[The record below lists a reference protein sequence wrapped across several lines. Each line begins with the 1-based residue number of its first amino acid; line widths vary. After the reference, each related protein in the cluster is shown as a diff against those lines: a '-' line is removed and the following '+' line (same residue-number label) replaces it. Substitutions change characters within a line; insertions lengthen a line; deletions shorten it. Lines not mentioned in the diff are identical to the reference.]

1 MVHRDLRN
9 FPFDMDTLDFNF
21 HTTSHWKCRDGS
33 QENMNAAGRTYCI
46 YPIQSQAEGASKEDP
61 FCRLEDENS
70 GRVPEWDVHGYTYKI
85 DSQDQVTD
93 VASDNVVFSILLQR
107 KTGYYV
113 WKTLFPLYLITTL
126 NLTVYAFPPDDLE
139 ARLNHCPV
147 LVLTSFATLFVMNGE
162 VPKVDYLTCI
172 DKVVIL
178 TLFLNVVS
186 GVEAV
191 IVFKWNGI
199 LPWLLQ
205 LDESFALI
213 LAMAFIIVNVWV
225 IMPTIKRRNI
235 SMELITKHPNYRE
248 FQISARL

>member
-1 MVHRDLRN
+1 MTN

-33 QENMNAAGRTYCI
+33 QENMNAFGRTYSI
-46 YPIQSQAEGASKEDP
+46 YPIECVEEGASKNDP

-70 GRVPEWDVHGYTYKI
+70 GKVPEWTIHGYTYKI
-85 DSQDQVTD
+85 ETQNQVTG
-93 VASDNVVFSILLQR
+93 VGSDTIAFAMLLER

-126 NLTVYAFPPDDLE
+126 NLTVYAFSPDNLE
-139 ARLNHCPV
+139 ARLNHCTV

-162 VPKVDYLTCI
+162 LPKVDYLTSI

-186 GVEAV
+186 AVEAV
-191 IVFKWNGI
+191 IVYKFKSTFS
-199 LPWLLQ
+199 WLLH
-205 LDESFALI
+205 LDDAFVYI
-213 LAMAFIIVNVWV
+213 LASSFIAVNVMV
-225 IMPTIKRRNI
+225 IMPAVKRRE
-235 SMELITKHPNYRE
+235 SEKTSVMKSENYKE
-248 FQISARL
+248 FQISAKE